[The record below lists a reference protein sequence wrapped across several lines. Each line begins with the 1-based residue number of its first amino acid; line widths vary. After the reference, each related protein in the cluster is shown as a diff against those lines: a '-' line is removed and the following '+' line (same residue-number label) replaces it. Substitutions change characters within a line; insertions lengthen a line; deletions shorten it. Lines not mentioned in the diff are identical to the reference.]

1 VIQKDPTPD
10 AKKTEAAPAT
20 PAAAKLT
27 SKEELRR
34 HARRNVSEGAVTEGY
49 KGDRARILELL
60 NDALATEIVCVL
72 RYKRHYFSA
81 KGIVS
86 DSIRDEFFEHAA
98 EEQEHA
104 DRLAERITQ
113 LGGQPDMDPRKIAE
127 RAHSEYTEGKTLVEM
142 IREDLVNERIAIDSY
157 AEMIRFVGDD
167 DTTTKRLLEEILA
180 KEEEHASDF
189 ADLLATLDPSKPPT
203 S

>member
-1 VIQKDPTPD
+1 VIQRDPTPD
-10 AKKTEAAPAT
+10 AKKTEAAPAQPGGQFT
-20 PAAAKLT
+20 P
-27 SKEELRR
+27 KEVLRR
-34 HARRNVSEGAVTEGY
+34 HARENVMEGAVTEGY
-49 KGDRARILELL
+49 KGDRTRILQLL
-60 NDALATEIVCVL
+60 NDALATELVCVL

-86 DSIRDEFFEHAA
+86 DAIRDEFAEHAT

-104 DRLAERITQ
+104 DRIAERITQ
-113 LGGQPDMDPRKIAE
+113 LGGQPDLDPKRIAE
-127 RAHSEYTEGKTLVEM
+127 RAHSEYAEGKTLVEM

-157 AEMIRFVGDD
+157 SEMIRFVGDG
-167 DTTTKRLLEEILA
+167 DTTTKRLLEDILA

-189 ADLLATLDPSKPPT
+189 ADLLATLDPSKPPA